1 MDMVAAYV
9 RRIFVNVTR
18 GRGSQNVSKTSKT
31 KKRDDAGE
39 KVASAAPV
47 TAALAANESVFS
59 EAEDDEVEYPDVFDD
74 ETFVCCNNDIDS
86 LQRGECIK
94 ILPRSSGSSNQVCWT
109 DDLSGIVDLVPTYH
123 KVSVYSFIPSDAEP
137 DDWTFNSSRNYSAFS
152 DSEYSEVQSGT
163 ESRKLSVVSGLS
175 DADFMFEDACEDQ
188 TEVIN
193 HELSIPAFNALIEN
207 RDQCILI
214 NEPRGLNLHTIDTK
228 GHPRHIVYQEE
239 VAGKHQNIPEKEKL
253 ISEGRTLDTE
263 EMPPKHSSTPAKLNA
278 DLIPEVCNDVQQRRP
293 PAGAQQNMC
302 DCNLNHSLTD
312 SVVRSSIQTQKDIE
326 GCNSLKTTSSKDCT
340 ISEQNS
346 ENVFTECNYCEHFNS
361 SVDNCQI
368 DGSASNSTNVDIF
381 ETLTSGLSPD
391 KIADPEVIP
400 SSLRGNDIAFKLP
413 GPKALRTKDQPELS
427 AIKNITQNPPSASTL
442 PCKDNLAEVS
452 KQSADVFT
460 HSPVTKDAIVGPHS
474 SQHQSTT
481 NQTSAIVYQGV
492 EDQQNSES
500 CSRDQG
506 LPNSHKTANCIREES
521 DHPHCC
527 QHDNEN
533 VSEPQTT
540 SPYCGDNSN
549 RDLCSAQWNGETLS
563 ETCNNTESLER
574 LTICSRPACNNT
586 ESLEGPTTCSRP
598 ACNNTESLEGLTICS
613 KPACN
618 NTESLEGL
626 TTCSR
631 PACNN
636 TESLE
641 GPTTCSR
648 PACNNTESLEG
659 LTICSRPACNNTESL
674 EGPTTCSRTACNNTE
689 SLEEELTVKVPN
701 SGVQSSCSKPAYN
714 DTESLEELTTC
725 SRPASDKND
734 SPQKETIGLSNSSTT
749 TYNSSTTTY
758 NDDQR
763 TGTKTENISV
773 PIDKRSGLN
782 NTKTKIT
789 NIKTDKDMVQ
799 TNNQTIEERN
809 HIIGNDETIKDC
821 NNTLCD
827 VENFNEDNQTLSNVE
842 TLKEVNQTLSD
853 VETLKEVNQT
863 LSNVETLKEVNQTL
877 SNVETLKEV
886 NQTLSNVETLK
897 EVNQTLSDV
906 ETLKEVNQ
914 TLSDVETLKE
924 VNQTLSDVETLKEVN
939 QTLSNVETL
948 KEVNQTLS
956 DVETLKE
963 VNQTLS
969 DVETLKEVNQTLS
982 DVETLKEED
991 LLHQRDGE
999 VFIKEKVCR
1008 SNLSPD
1014 SNTSATLHEQKVFLG
1029 TKCVNKETKTL
1040 SNSTDCAQTNK
1051 DDVDKPNSNVD
1062 KATLN
1067 SNIGTKSDSN
1077 ELAKVDA
1084 ELSEN
1089 DANLTN
1095 TSSEHKLDNNLIQ
1108 TDVRIIIETPGIPE
1122 DKIKQT
1128 GTLEINMVN
1137 KSSQESLKSPPL
1149 AEPVDFI
1156 PVCDT
1161 DMSTISCDY
1170 KIFLPTDNN
1179 NIISSNSASEPS
1191 ICAEDRRQS
1200 STTLEIDQCDSN
1212 YYTLGIPLS
1221 LSGSDI
1227 VVTSGDS
1234 AEVSAITLS
1243 DESDSS
1249 ESEKEE
1255 DEAVCS
1261 ESNDSED
1268 VDDIIFVNFVSPSA
1282 NIPLDLIPRHPT
1294 LTSASRPKKP
1304 ELDYTCFFDD
1314 QLIEEDENSSS
1325 YESGDDD
1332 DDSSEEEF
1340 VNVMKNTKLK
1350 VLPVI
1355 YEDDADHLQSN
1366 DVSDEEELERF
1377 EDALSFNLREPAGI
1391 SPRFKDYLIVRS
1403 IHNGQ
1408 PHRLS
1413 EKEEGSIHSG
1423 QPHRLSEKEE
1433 GSIHN
1438 GQPHRLSEKEEGSIH
1453 NGQPHRLSEKEEGSI
1468 HNGQPHRL
1476 SEKEE
1481 GSIHSGQPHRLSE
1494 KEEGSIHN
1502 GQPHRL
1508 SEKEEGSIH
1517 SGQPHRLSEKE
1528 EGSIHN
1534 GQPHR
1539 LSEKEEGSIHNGQ
1552 PHRLS
1557 EKEEG
1562 SIHSGQPHRLSEKE
1576 EGSIHNGQPHR
1587 LSEKEEGSIHNGQ
1600 PQSLSEKEKGSSFLN
1615 DELLKTELKS
1625 NSCIRTQGSNGKH
1638 CFKVNPEM
1646 SKLLKILSLLG
1657 MSRDLSHYLPVTSL
1671 RSVIRIQY
1679 RQLGL
1684 IPGKNLTTT
1693 GRCILSKSALHP
1705 VFCVL
1710 EQVREHPSSLTLTLD
1725 NL

>member
-39 KVASAAPV
+39 KVAVAAPV
-47 TAALAANESVFS
+47 AAALAANESVFN
-59 EAEDDEVEYPDVFDD
+59 EAEDDNVEYPDVFDD
-74 ETFVCCNNDIDS
+74 ETIVCRNNDIDS

-94 ILPRSSGSSNQVCWT
+94 ILPRSSGSSSQVSWT
-109 DDLSGIVDLVPTYH
+109 DDLSGIVDLIPTYR

-137 DDWTFNSSRNYSAFS
+137 DGWTFNSNRNYSVFS

-188 TEVIN
+188 TEVTN
-193 HELSIPAFNALIEN
+193 HELFIPTFNALIEN
-207 RDQCILI
+207 RDQCSLI

-253 ISEGRTLDTE
+253 ISEGRTLDTKV
-263 EMPPKHSSTPAKLNA
+263 MPPKHSSTPAKSNA
-278 DLIPEVCNDVQQRRP
+278 DLISVVSNDVQQRRTP
-293 PAGAQQNMC
+293 VGAQQNMC

-312 SVVRSSIQTQKDIE
+312 SLVIPSIQRQKDIE
-326 GCNSLKTTSSKDCT
+326 GCNSLKTTSSNVCT

-346 ENVFTECNYCEHFNS
+346 ENVSTEYNYCEHFNS
-361 SVDNCQI
+361 SVVNCQM

-381 ETLTSGLSPD
+381 ETLTSGLNPD

-400 SSLRGNDIAFKLP
+400 LPLWGKDIAFKLP

-427 AIKNITQNPPSASTL
+427 AIKNITQNHPSASTL

-452 KQSADVFT
+452 KQSADVFP
-460 HSPVTKDAIVGPHS
+460 HSLVTKDAMVGPHS

-481 NQTSAIVYQGV
+481 NQTSAFIYQGV

-500 CSRDQG
+500 CSTDQG
-506 LPNSHKTANCIREES
+506 LPNSHQTANCIREES

-527 QHDNEN
+527 QHDLIANEN
-533 VSEPQTT
+533 VSEPQKTI
-540 SPYCGDNSN
+540 PYCGDNNN
-549 RDLCSAQWNGETLS
+549 RDLCSAQWKDETLS

-574 LTICSRPACNNT
+574 LTICCKPAGNNT
-586 ESLEGPTTCSRP
+586 ESLEGLTTCSRP
-598 ACNNTESLEGLTICS
+598 ACNNTESLKGLTTCS
-613 KPACN
+613 RPACN

-641 GPTTCSR
+641 GRTTCSR
-648 PACNNTESLEG
+648 PACNKTESLEG
-659 LTICSRPACNNTESL
+659 R
-674 EGPTTCSRTACNNTE
+674 TTCSRPACNNTE

-725 SRPASDKND
+725 SRPSSDKND

-749 TYNSSTTTY
+749 TYN
-758 NDDQR
+758 DDQW

-773 PIDKRSGLN
+773 NIDKRSGIN
-782 NTKTKIT
+782 DTKTKIN
-789 NIKTDKDMVQ
+789 NIKTDKNIIQ

-827 VENFNEDNQTLSNVE
+827 VETFNEDNQTCSNVE
-842 TLKEVNQTLSD
+842 TF
-853 VETLKEVNQT
+853 
-863 LSNVETLKEVNQTL
+863 
-877 SNVETLKEV
+877 
-886 NQTLSNVETLK
+886 
-897 EVNQTLSDV
+897 
-906 ETLKEVNQ
+906 
-914 TLSDVETLKE
+914 
-924 VNQTLSDVETLKEVN
+924 
-939 QTLSNVETL
+939 
-948 KEVNQTLS
+948 
-956 DVETLKE
+956 KE

-991 LLHQRDGE
+991 LLHKRDGE
-999 VFIKEKVCR
+999 VFIKEKECH
-1008 SNLSPD
+1008 SNHLSPD
-1014 SNTSATLHEQKVFLG
+1014 SNTFATLHDKEVFLG
-1029 TKCVNKETKTL
+1029 TKCVNKENKNI

-1051 DDVDKPNSNVD
+1051 DDVDKPNSNAD

-1067 SNIGTKSDSN
+1067 SNIGTKSDSI

-1084 ELSEN
+1084 KLSEN
-1089 DANLTN
+1089 DAKLTN
-1095 TSSEHKLDNNLIQ
+1095 TSSKHKPDNNLIQ
-1108 TDVRIIIETPGIPE
+1108 TDLRILIETPGILE
-1122 DKIKQT
+1122 DKIKQSQVQT
-1128 GTLEINMVN
+1128 STLEMNKADNSKVN
-1137 KSSQESLKSPPL
+1137 KSSQESTL

-1156 PVCDT
+1156 LVCDT
-1161 DMSTISCDY
+1161 DMLTISCDY
-1170 KIFLPTDNN
+1170 KIFLPTDKGSDSSCVANN
-1179 NIISSNSASEPS
+1179 NIISSNSASES
-1191 ICAEDRRQS
+1191 SSCAEVRRQS

-1268 VDDIIFVNFVSPSA
+1268 VDDIIFVNFVSPSTT
-1282 NIPLDLIPRHPT
+1282 IPLDLIPRHPT
-1294 LTSASRPKKP
+1294 LTSASPKKP

-1355 YEDDADHLQSN
+1355 YEDDADHFQSN
-1366 DVSDEEELERF
+1366 DISDDEELERF
-1377 EDALSFNLREPAGI
+1377 EDALSFNLREPVGI
-1391 SPRFKDYLIVRS
+1391 STRFKDYLIVR
-1403 IHNGQ
+1403 
-1408 PHRLS
+1408 
-1413 EKEEGSIHSG
+1413 
-1423 QPHRLSEKEE
+1423 
-1433 GSIHN
+1433 SIHN

-1453 NGQPHRLSEKEEGSI
+1453 NGQPHRLSEKGE
-1468 HNGQPHRL
+1468 
-1476 SEKEE
+1476 
-1481 GSIHSGQPHRLSE
+1481 
-1494 KEEGSIHN
+1494 
-1502 GQPHRL
+1502 
-1508 SEKEEGSIH
+1508 
-1517 SGQPHRLSEKE
+1517 
-1528 EGSIHN
+1528 
-1534 GQPHR
+1534 
-1539 LSEKEEGSIHNGQ
+1539 
-1552 PHRLS
+1552 
-1557 EKEEG
+1557 
-1562 SIHSGQPHRLSEKE
+1562 
-1576 EGSIHNGQPHR
+1576 
-1587 LSEKEEGSIHNGQ
+1587 
-1600 PQSLSEKEKGSSFLN
+1600 GSSFLN
-1615 DELLKTELKS
+1615 DELLKTELKT
-1625 NSCIRTQGSNGKH
+1625 NSCIKTLGSNGKH

-1657 MSRDLSHYLPVTSL
+1657 MSRDLSHHLPVTSL
-1671 RSVIRIQY
+1671 RSVIRIQC

-1693 GRCILSKSALHP
+1693 GGCILSKSALHP